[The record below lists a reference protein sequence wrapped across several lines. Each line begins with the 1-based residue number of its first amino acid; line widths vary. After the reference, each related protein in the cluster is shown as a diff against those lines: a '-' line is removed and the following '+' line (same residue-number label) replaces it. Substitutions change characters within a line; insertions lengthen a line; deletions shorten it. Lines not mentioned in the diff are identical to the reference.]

1 MHELSLCG
9 ALAGIVSRRAED
21 RPVEVVHVRVGQLRQ
36 VVPET
41 LAFCWEMVVAQTP
54 LEGSVLDLERVPAV
68 LHCRICEATG
78 PLGDS
83 IALACQSCGALDVE
97 VTAGEEFDVTALDL
111 VRV

>member
-9 ALAGIVSRRAED
+9 ALADIVSRRADD
-21 RPVEVVHVRVGQLRQ
+21 RTVEVVHVRVGQLRQ

-41 LAFCWEMVVAQTP
+41 LAFCWEMVVAQTQ
-54 LEGSVLDLERVPAV
+54 LEGSVLELERVPAV
-68 LHCRICEATG
+68 LRCRSCDATA
-78 PLGDS
+78 PLGES
-83 IALACQSCGALDVE
+83 IAVACQSCGSLDIE